1 MLNWFKK
8 KDIDLAEYLNQT
20 KKIVINGVI
29 FNIKRISIEDHLA
42 GLNVIL
48 KIRDTYQK
56 EKPKPEK
63 AIEDFKKQ
71 KKFMK
76 DIIFAGVVKPQLT
89 MKATEKS
96 KIHVDEILKDI
107 SLAEPLTMAIIEF
120 SYGKKK

>member
-76 DIIFAGVVKPQLT
+76 DIIYAGVVKPQLT